1 MKANTSRR
9 GLIAL
14 GSTALI
20 IALVVFMVG
29 RLPPPYDTDLSRLG
43 EGRPAAVIIHD
54 HNTVDSIVLMQ
65 HLDELRAEYEPAL
78 LLLLADFHR
87 PDGRA
92 FAERYDLPRASLTL
106 FDARGEQVQTYTRH
120 RERED
125 LVRFLE
131 QYGRPLMP

>member
-9 GLIAL
+9 SLTAL
-14 GSTALI
+14 GITAVI
-20 IALVVFMVG
+20 IALVVFMLG

-43 EGRPAAVIIHD
+43 EGRAAAVIIHD

-65 HLDELRAEYEPAL
+65 HLDELRAGYEPAL

-92 FAERYDLPRASLTL
+92 FAERHDLPRASLTL
-106 FDARGEQVQTYTRH
+106 FDARGEQVQTYARH

-131 QYGRPLMP
+131 QYARPLMQ

>member
-1 MKANTSRR
+1 MKANTRR
-9 GLIAL
+9 RSLVAL
-14 GSTALI
+14 SSLALI
-20 IALVVFMVG
+20 IALVVFMAG
-29 RLPPPYDTDLSRLG
+29 RLPPPYDTDLSRVG

-65 HLDELRAEYEPAL
+65 HLDDLRATYEPAL

-87 PDGRA
+87 PDGRR
-92 FAERYDLPRASLTL
+92 FAEQYDLPRASLTL
-106 FDARGEQVQTYTRH
+106 FDARGELVQTYARH

-131 QYGRPLMP
+131 QYARPLMQ